1 MIDSS
6 LRDDRRPLAQND
18 RGCKIYSK
26 LMNPIVALILA
37 NVIWGAAPPIF
48 KLALGNIPPFTLA
61 FLRFFLAAL
70 LFLPFIGKINWKIL
84 NRWDWLFLFLG
95 SLFGIT
101 ANITFFFLGLQKAP
115 SINVSI
121 IASAGPVFLYLLSV
135 MFLKEQAKKRV
146 LIGMLFGLLGV
157 LVIILSPIFLDGQ
170 RLVAGEVTGNLLY
183 VLSTIGS
190 VLHPLFYKNILK
202 KINFITATWISFVMV
217 SITFLPL
224 MLNELRVWSFRS
236 LNYDGLSGI
245 IFGVFFS
252 SAAAYCLYNYGLSK
266 IKAQETGLFTYI
278 DPIITVLVAI
288 PLLAEYP
295 NIYFFI
301 GSVLVF
307 GGIFLAEGRIHWHP
321 WHKITMHKAQ
331 STKH

>member
-1 MIDSS
+1 
-6 LRDDRRPLAQND
+6 
-18 RGCKIYSK
+18 
-26 LMNPIVALILA
+26 MNPIVALILA

-61 FLRFFLAAL
+61 FIRFFFAAL
-70 LFLPFIGKINWKIL
+70 LFLPFAGKINWKLL
-84 NRWDWLFLFLG
+84 NWRDWVYLFLG

-121 IASAGPVFLYLLSV
+121 IASAGPVFLYLLSII
-135 MFLKEQAKKRV
+135 FLKEQAKKRV

-170 RLVAGEVTGNLLY
+170 RLVAGEVAGNLLY

-202 KINFITATWISFVMV
+202 KINFITATWISFMMV

-224 MLNELRVWSFRS
+224 MLGELKTWSFSS
-236 LNYDGLSGI
+236 LNFDGLSGI

-252 SAAAYCLYNYGLSK
+252 SAIAYCLYEYGLAK
-266 IKAQETGLFTYI
+266 IKVQETGLFTYI
-278 DPIITVLVAI
+278 DPVVTVLVAI

-295 NIYFFI
+295 NLYFFI
-301 GSVLVF
+301 GSMLVF
-307 GGIFLAEGRIHWHP
+307 GGIFLAEGHMHWHP
-321 WHKITMHKAQ
+321 WHRII
-331 STKH
+331 KHRT